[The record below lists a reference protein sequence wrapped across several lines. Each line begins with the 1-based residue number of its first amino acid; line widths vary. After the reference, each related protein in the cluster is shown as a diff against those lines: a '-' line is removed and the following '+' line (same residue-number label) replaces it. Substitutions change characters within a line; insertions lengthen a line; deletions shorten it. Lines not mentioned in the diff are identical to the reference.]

1 MTTNFLNS
9 DQKLLQQE
17 IIAFAAEHLN
27 QGVARRD
34 VEQIFDRH
42 LWEKCGQLQLPGLAV
57 AKEYGGRGL
66 DVVTTT
72 AALEAL
78 GYGCMDNGLSFS
90 LGAHL
95 LACVIPIWLYG
106 SEEQKQRLLPGLCNG
121 QLIAAN
127 AITEASSGSDTFE
140 MQTVATEEGGHYL
153 LNGEKNFCSNSPV
166 ADIGLVYGLTNKA
179 KKAMGGVTAFILE
192 RQAGHFL
199 TGGSLNKAGLRS
211 CLTGSL
217 SITDARVPES
227 AVLGKKGSGTIIF
240 LHSMTWE
247 RIGLSA
253 VHLGTLARLSDK
265 ALALHNPHL
274 DNGSYNPLIAHRLAK
289 VHAEL
294 EAARMLVYQAAY
306 LLQTGNRQASTRAS
320 QAKLLAS
327 ETYKRNTGVLLELLP
342 EKALHGDSD
351 FARCYRDAVGSTIYS
366 GTSEI
371 QKNVIAKYLGFG

>member
-1 MTTNFLNS
+1 MTTDFLNS
-9 DQKLLQQE
+9 DQKQLQQD

-27 QGVARRD
+27 QGVENRD
-34 VEQIFDRH
+34 LEQHFDRS
-42 LWEKCGQLQLPGLAV
+42 LWEKCGELKLPGLAV
-57 AKEYGGRGL
+57 PKEYGGRGL
-66 DVVTTT
+66 DVVSTT

-78 GYGCMDNGLSFS
+78 GYGCLDNGLTFS

-95 LACVIPIWLYG
+95 LACVIPIWRYG
-106 SEEQKQRLLPGLCNG
+106 TEAQKQRLLPGLCDG
-121 QLIAAN
+121 RLIAAN

-140 MQTVATEEGGHYL
+140 MQTIATVEGDHYL

-192 RQAGHFL
+192 RQAGHFI

-217 SITDARVPES
+217 SITDALVPES
-227 AVLGKKGSGTIIF
+227 VVLGKKGSGTIIF

-253 VHLGTLARLSDK
+253 VHLGTLARLTDK
-265 ALALHNPHL
+265 ALAQHSPSL
-274 DNGSYNPLIAHRLAK
+274 DNGHYNPLVAHRLAK
-289 VHAEL
+289 VQAEL
-294 EAARMLVYQAAY
+294 DAARMLVYQAAW
-306 LLQTGNRQASTRAS
+306 LLQTGSRQANTRAS

-342 EKALHGDSD
+342 ETAQQGNSD